1 MTYTDVEYR
10 VLAAR
15 AKSLRKELESLMREN
30 VSLRHQLRRMVPY
43 ADKFDREFIEHQ
55 EAKRIIADQSAQIS
69 SLINRLQ
76 NLG

>member
-10 VLAAR
+10 VLDAR
-15 AKSLRKELESLMREN
+15 AKSLRKELESMMRQN
-30 VSLRHQLRRMVPY
+30 VSLRNQLRRIAPY

-55 EAKRIIADQSAQIS
+55 EAKQIIADQSAQIS
-69 SLINRLQ
+69 ALLKRLQ